1 MKTNVYDHV
10 KQYMTSWRKVKKEH
24 PGLLVLILGLDG
36 CYHTIEQDAERVSEI
51 CGTYLE
57 SIPRLTCTDRHTMF
71 QQNQLD
77 SHLVKLIMA
86 GERVGICKSKQIQEI
101 VTPNKNHE

>member
-1 MKTNVYDHV
+1 MKTKVYDHV

-24 PGLLVLILGLDG
+24 PGLLVLILGSDG
-36 CYHTIEQDAERVSEI
+36 YYHTIEQDADKVSEI

-71 QQNQLD
+71 QQRQLD
-77 SHLVKLIMA
+77 SCLIKLIMA
-86 GERVGICKSKQIQEI
+86 GERVGICKASRYK
-101 VTPNKNHE
+101 KS